1 MFNVTGAKLWL
12 KFVTNM
18 NNHKLEARLDKGN
31 YSDDELVE
39 IKMALNLPYNQNWT
53 EFERVDGEITIDGNH
68 YKYVK
73 QKLYNDTL
81 ILLCLPDNSKTAV
94 KQNTNDYFGKVNG
107 TPSENGKRNVIAKN
121 QLGDYDA
128 NEADKKQ
135 VAAEENIISC
145 NSFVAVLHTEFI
157 FQKDHPPEYFAS

>member
-12 KFVTNM
+12 KLVMNM
-18 NNHKLEARLDKGN
+18 NNHKLEAKLDKGN
-31 YSDDELVE
+31 YRDEELVE
-39 IKMALNLPYNQNWT
+39 IKMALNLPYNQNWA
-53 EFERVDGEITIDGNH
+53 EFERVNGEINIDGNH

-81 ILLCLPDNSKTAV
+81 ILLCIPDNSKTAV

-107 TPSENGKRNVIAKN
+107 APSDNAKRNVITKN

-128 NEADKKQ
+128 DEADKKY
-135 VAAEENIISC
+135 VAAEENMICC
-145 NSFVAVLHTEFI
+145 NSFIAVLNNEFI
-157 FQKDHPPEYFAS
+157 FQKDRPPEYLL